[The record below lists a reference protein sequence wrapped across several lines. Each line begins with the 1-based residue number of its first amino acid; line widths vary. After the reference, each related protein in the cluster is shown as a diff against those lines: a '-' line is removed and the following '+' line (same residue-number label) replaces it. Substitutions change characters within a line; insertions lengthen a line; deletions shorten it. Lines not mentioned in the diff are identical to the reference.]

1 MRTHRQAG
9 ESQLQQ
15 RASNNK
21 NAYVENWFPA
31 DNGFNVAMSKNV
43 EAATGIIWNA
53 QALMLQKGKI

>member
-21 NAYVENWFPA
+21 NAYVENWFPV
-31 DNGFNVAMSKNV
+31 DNGFNAVMSKNV
-43 EAATGIIWNA
+43 EAATGITWNA